1 MQTNVTY
8 TSITAR
14 ENVNYINL
22 CKMQTFEQKKK
33 ACPLGILIL
42 RNSGSGLLYIKSW
55 HIDVSGSFKVAEI
68 KESQLVDYKQT
79 SLQLVRALQI
89 L

>member
-1 MQTNVTY
+1 
-8 TSITAR
+8 
-14 ENVNYINL
+14 
-22 CKMQTFEQKKK
+22 MQTFEQKKK

-55 HIDVSGSFKVAEI
+55 HIDVSGDFKVAEI